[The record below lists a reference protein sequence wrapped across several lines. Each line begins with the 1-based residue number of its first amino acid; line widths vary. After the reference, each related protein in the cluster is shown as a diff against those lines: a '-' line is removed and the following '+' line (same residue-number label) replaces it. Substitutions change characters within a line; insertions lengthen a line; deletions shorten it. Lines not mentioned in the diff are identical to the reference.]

1 VRGHSRPAV
10 ARDVA
15 QPSPGGREHDIEDPG
30 HASAPSAPEPV
41 AENEARSAAE
51 APTGAVTMVPVAM
64 EAGSPS
70 PLHGPASNG
79 AAVAVAEPAPAA
91 EAGVASARERVL
103 GSVELPPVRRPS
115 AATIGGLAVVAGLFA
130 LALGTFAF
138 LSALD
143 DDGSSAEAAA
153 RDSARALSLL
163 SKPSTERFPVVGS
176 QGALVLAV
184 GSGGRAV
191 LVLRGLEPAPSGRT
205 YEAWVVD
212 PAGGPPDPAGL
223 FSAGERVV
231 ELTRPVPIGATV
243 AVTVE
248 DEVGSD
254 TPTRPLRLVARRG

>member
-1 VRGHSRPAV
+1 MRDAV
-10 ARDVA
+10 
-15 QPSPGGREHDIEDPG
+15 QPLPDGREHDAEDLG
-30 HASAPSAPEPV
+30 HASAPSPLEPAAEHVAP
-41 AENEARSAAE
+41 SAAE
-51 APTGAVTMVPVAM
+51 APTGAAIMVPVAM

-79 AAVAVAEPAPAA
+79 AAVAVAEPAPAV
-91 EAGVASARERVL
+91 ETEVGSARERVL
-103 GSVELPPVRRPS
+103 GSVELPVRRPS
-115 AATIGGLAVVAGLFA
+115 AATIGGLAAVAGLLA
-130 LALGTFAF
+130 LVLGTFAF

-163 SKPSTERFPVVGS
+163 SKPSTERFPVLGS

-191 LVLRGLEPAPSGRT
+191 LVLRGLEPAPSGST

-223 FSAGERVV
+223 FTAGERVV

-254 TPTRPLRLVARRG
+254 TPTQPLRLVARRG

>member
-1 VRGHSRPAV
+1 MRGHSRPDVMRDAV
-10 ARDVA
+10 
-15 QPSPGGREHDIEDPG
+15 QPLPDGREHDAEDLG
-30 HASAPSAPEPV
+30 HASAPSPPEPGAEHV
-41 AENEARSAAE
+41 APSAAE

-79 AAVAVAEPAPAA
+79 AAVAVAEPAPAV
-91 EAGVASARERVL
+91 ETEVASGRERVL

-115 AATIGGLAVVAGLFA
+115 AATIGALAAVAGLLA
-130 LALGTFAF
+130 LVLGTFAF

-143 DDGSSAEAAA
+143 DGGSSAEAAA

-163 SKPSTERFPVVGS
+163 SKPSTERFPVLGS
-176 QGALVLAV
+176 QGAVVLAV

-191 LVLRGLEPAPSGRT
+191 LVLRGLEPAPSGST

-223 FSAGERVV
+223 FTAGERVV

-254 TPTRPLRLVARRG
+254 TPTQPLRLVARRG

>member
-1 VRGHSRPAV
+1 MRGHSRPVVPREAV
-10 ARDVA
+10 
-15 QPSPGGREHDIEDPG
+15 QPSPDGREHEIEDPG
-30 HASAPSAPEPV
+30 RASAPTAPEPV
-41 AENEARSAAE
+41 AENEAPFAAE
-51 APTGAVTMVPVAM
+51 APTAAVTMVPVAM

-79 AAVAVAEPAPAA
+79 AAVAVAEPAP
-91 EAGVASARERVL
+91 EAGVASEGERGL

-115 AATIGGLAVVAGLFA
+115 AATIGGLAAVAGLLA

-138 LSALD
+138 FSALD
-143 DDGSSAEAAA
+143 DDGSGAEAAA

-163 SKPSTERFPVVGS
+163 SKPSTERFPVLGS

-212 PAGGPPDPAGL
+212 PAGGPPDPAGV

-231 ELTRPVPIGATV
+231 QLTRPVPVGATV

-254 TPTRPLRLVARRG
+254 TPTQPLRLVARRG